1 MASTRKK
8 RIRRSR
14 TVSGGKM
21 KNKIKTLRNRTVNYA
36 LLSKSH
42 ANRVYNNR
50 RSLNNVGIK
59 KQIEQFVE
67 EYASLSYDRRFSVIQ
82 NMVSDVIIPE
92 YRLQEHLRN
101 ANESARLTKEHA
113 AISAALQLSNP
124 PSGITYEVEEQ
135 KLLALN
141 KKKQELEEKIAA
153 NHVLISPE
161 QGTPIFEILKVL
173 QKDNNYRI
181 EVVEATIADDA
192 IKLEPFNSSR
202 KNYIVLP
209 ISDLIKPITKD
220 NVIFLKE
227 WIHISHM
234 IIHRMKEEKS
244 KTGHITIM
252 YKLTLKAAFAYH
264 RYMQSIKFVRP
275 LVKER
280 ANQFSDREIA
290 IKDAKILAYR
300 IAKEYYE
307 FLESI
312 DPSDA
317 KEKRAYLAEFLKKL
331 EYDRKSSIVTLKSA
345 AAMPTR

>member
-14 TVSGGKM
+14 TVRGGKM
-21 KNKIKTLRNRTVNYA
+21 INKIKTLRNRNINYA

-50 RSLNNVGIK
+50 RSLNNVGIEE
-59 KQIEQFVE
+59 QIETFVK
-67 EYASLSYDRRFSVIQ
+67 EYASLSYDRRFSIIQEMVLSVIT
-82 NMVSDVIIPE
+82 PE

-124 PSGITYEVEEQ
+124 PSEMTYGLKEKEI
-135 KLLALN
+135 LALN

-244 KTGHITIM
+244 ETGHIIIM

-264 RYMQSIKFVRP
+264 RYMQSIKFVQP
-275 LVKER
+275 LVRER
-280 ANQFSDREIA
+280 ANQFSDREIE
-290 IKDAKILAYR
+290 IKDVKIACYSIAYD
-300 IAKEYYE
+300 YYE
-307 FLESI
+307 FLDSK
-312 DPSDA
+312 DA
-317 KEKRAYLAEFLKKL
+317 MRKRSYLHTFLERLKH
-331 EYDRKSSIVTLKSA
+331 DRARSVSTLKR
-345 AAMPTR
+345 PVTGPLRL